1 MSAIAQEL
9 VRIEVGATR
18 PRRSTRLFRLF
29 RRIGE
34 FLEAETRRSRDY
46 YALAMM
52 PTETGRETG
61 ARC

>member
-9 VRIEVGATR
+9 GRIEVVATR
-18 PRRSTRLFRLF
+18 PRRTTRLF
-29 RRIGE
+29 RRIGG
-34 FLEAETRRSRDY
+34 FLEAEARRSRDH

-52 PTETGRETG
+52 PTATGRETG